1 MANTGS
7 TLLSPILPKI
17 VTSAAKNADK
27 RPNKIYI
34 SHGTI
39 PSMKEPIFIGV
50 AWPYVNGN
58 LHVGHVAGYLLPA
71 DMTAR
76 FFRLLGHPV
85 LMASGSDCFG
95 TPITVEADKKGVAPA
110 QIVEIY
116 HARNVELF
124 KNLGLSFDIY
134 TKTATDNHRKIT
146 QEFLLAFHKQNL
158 LEVKTEPQ
166 YYSETGAKFLP
177 DRYVEGTC
185 PVCGYKEARSDQCDN
200 CGSLLS
206 QNLINPV
213 SKIDKKPVAL
223 KDTDH
228 LFIKWN
234 ELQDKIKSYVDSQSP
249 KWREWVKSETD
260 KWLERGLSAR
270 AVTRDLDWGVEI
282 PAEIAKD
289 LNGAGNKRIY
299 VWFDAVIGYYSASVE
314 WADIQHKDINEF
326 WKNSGA
332 KHYYFMGK
340 DNLVFHTIFWPGELM
355 TFDDSLNVPN
365 YPAINQY
372 LNLDGAKF
380 SKSRGVVVDTA
391 EFIEKFGADAL
402 RFYLTTILPENSDA
416 NFVWSDFFKKNNDLL
431 VGHLGNYIHRTLS
444 LYKGVELEGDIEK
457 GVLEKCEEALK
468 KSIEF
473 LKKSEFKNYYQEIE
487 ELAKF
492 ANGLFDAKRPWTT
505 KKENDT
511 EFKKDA
517 PSLVSLTYVIASL
530 LEPITPNATQQYYE
544 MNGLTKHEFWVNSGK
559 LGTYLPEVLKH
570 IKNTDPKALFQK
582 FEEEV

>member
-1 MANTGS
+1 
-7 TLLSPILPKI
+7 
-17 VTSAAKNADK
+17 
-27 RPNKIYI
+27 
-34 SHGTI
+34 
-39 PSMKEPIFIGV
+39 MKEPIFIGV

-76 FFRLLGHPV
+76 FFRLLGHQV

-95 TPITVEADKKGVAPA
+95 TPITVEADKKGVTPSE
-110 QIVEIY
+110 IVETY

-124 KNLGLSFDIY
+124 KNLGLSFDLY
-134 TKTATDNHRKIT
+134 TKTVTENHKKIT
-146 QEFLLAFHKQNL
+146 QDFLLAFHKKNL

-166 YYSETGAKFLP
+166 YYSATQQKFLP

-185 PVCGYKEARSDQCDN
+185 PVCGFTEARSDQCDN
-200 CGSLLS
+200 CGNLLS
-206 QNLINPV
+206 QNLKNPV
-213 SKIDKKPVAL
+213 SKIDKKPVEL

-234 ELQDKIKSYVDSQSP
+234 ELQKPIKGYVDSRSG

-260 KWLERGLSAR
+260 KWLERGLASR

-282 PAEIAKD
+282 PDEIAKG
-289 LNGAGNKRIY
+289 LKGAENKRIY

-314 WADIQHKDINEF
+314 WGQIHKKEISEF
-326 WKNSGA
+326 WKNKNA

-355 TFDDSLNVPN
+355 TYDESLNLPDF
-365 YPAINQY
+365 PAINQY

-444 LYKGVELEGDIEK
+444 LYKGYELSGDIEDE
-457 GVLEKCEEALK
+457 VLTHCETALSR
-468 KSIEF
+468 SIEF

-487 ELAKF
+487 ELAKY
-492 ANGLFDAKRPWTT
+492 ANGLFDMKKPWTT
-505 KKENDT
+505 KKEN
-511 EFKKDA
+511 KDMFLA
-517 PSLVSLTYVIASL
+517 DGPSLVALTFVIASL
-530 LEPITPNATQQYYE
+530 LEPITPTATQQYYD
-544 MNGLTKHEFWVNSGK
+544 MNGLSVHDLWTNGGNLSH
-559 LGTYLPEVLKH
+559 YLPTILSQLK
-570 IKNTDPKALFQK
+570 NRDPQPLFKK
-582 FEEEV
+582 FEEEI